1 VAESCFC
8 SRRYNMFRPRSN
20 SVKMLVAIAAS
31 VLFVGIVATELPELL
46 SLTDNTS
53 NDFAFRKAGPAECTS
68 ILNTANHCPIPLHMK
83 DSEYSTDIRCTA
95 ALEDATPP
103 SSDLCLLHSVLRR

>member
-1 VAESCFC
+1 
-8 SRRYNMFRPRSN
+8 
-20 SVKMLVAIAAS
+20 MLVAIAAS

-68 ILNTANHCPIPLHMK
+68 ILNTANHCPIPLNMK
-83 DSEYSTDIRCTA
+83 DSEYSTDIRWTA
-95 ALEDATPP
+95 ALEDAAPP

>member
-1 VAESCFC
+1 
-8 SRRYNMFRPRSN
+8 
-20 SVKMLVAIAAS
+20 
-31 VLFVGIVATELPELL
+31 
-46 SLTDNTS
+46 
-53 NDFAFRKAGPAECTS
+53 
-68 ILNTANHCPIPLHMK
+68 LNTANHYPIPLNMK